1 MGIDIGVHTGPQ
13 EISMQDLKRIWKRA
27 DDSGFRW
34 ISVWDHFYANPLKD
48 RNDPC
53 FEGVA
58 SMAALAALTKRV
70 QVGCLMFC
78 ALYRAPA
85 LLAKAAVTIDH
96 ISNGRANLGVGA
108 GWFKEEFEEYGFR
121 FPPIGERF
129 EHMEEALQIIRG
141 MFEQDS
147 VTFKGRYY
155 QVTNAVCSPKPVQK
169 RLPIWVGG
177 RGPERTPATAARYAD
192 GFNVP
197 YIAPEDYKKRQEV
210 VDQTCDKI
218 KRDPRSIRRTVN
230 LGFYMGADA
239 KSAEKNR
246 ERTKR
251 FTAEQQGGLLVGT
264 VQEVADKM
272 EKYVQAGAQGINIAI
287 RPPVDW
293 DAFEAFIE
301 QIMPKYHG

>member
-1 MGIDIGVHTGPQ
+1 
-13 EISMQDLKRIWKRA
+13 
-27 DDSGFRW
+27 
-34 ISVWDHFYANPLKD
+34 
-48 RNDPC
+48 
-53 FEGVA
+53 
-58 SMAALAALTKRV
+58 
-70 QVGCLMFC
+70 MFC
-78 ALYRAPA
+78 ALYRSPA

-108 GWFKEEFEEYGFR
+108 GWFKEEFEEYGYR

-129 EHMEEALQIIRG
+129 EHLEEALQVIRA
-141 MFEQDS
+141 MFEQPS

-155 QVTNAVCSPKPVQK
+155 QVTNAVCSPKPVQM

-177 RGPERTPATAARYAD
+177 RGPERTPATAARLAD

-197 YIAPEDYKKRQEV
+197 YISADEYKKRLAI
-210 VDQTCDKI
+210 VDETCERI
-218 KRDPRSIRRTVN
+218 GRDPRTIRRTVN

-251 FTAEQQGGLLVGT
+251 HTPEQQGGLLAGQA
-264 VQEVADKM
+264 QEVIDKI
-272 EKYVQAGAQGINIAI
+272 ETYVKAGAQGVNIAI

-293 DAFEAFIE
+293 DALDAFIE
-301 QIMPKYHG
+301 RVMPHFHK

>member
-1 MGIDIGVHTGPQ
+1 MATDIGIHTGPQ
-13 EISMQDLKRIWKRA
+13 EISMQDLRRIWQRA
-27 DDSGFRW
+27 DESGFRW
-34 ISVWDHFYANPLKD
+34 VSVWDHFYANPLKD

-58 SMAALAALTKRV
+58 AMAALAALTQRV

-78 ALYRAPA
+78 ALYRSPG

-108 GWFKEEFEEYGFR
+108 GWFKEEFEDYGYR

-141 MFEQDS
+141 LFEQES
-147 VTFKGRYY
+147 VTFKGRHY
-155 QVTNAVCSPKPVQK
+155 QVNNAVCSPKPVQK

-177 RGPERTPATAARYAD
+177 RGPERTPQTAARYAD

-197 YIAPEDYKKRQEV
+197 YISPDEYKQRQQV
-210 VDQTCDKI
+210 VDETCHKI

-246 ERTKR
+246 ERTQR
-251 FTAEQQGGLLVGT
+251 FTEEQRGGFLVGT
-264 VQEVADKM
+264 AQEVTDKM
-272 EKYVQAGAQGINIAI
+272 EKYAQAGAQGINIAI

-293 DAFEAFIE
+293 DALEAFIE
-301 QIMPKYHG
+301 QIMPEFHE